1 MSKLFRYLG
10 PGFLVAVGYMD
21 PGNWATD
28 IAAGSQFEY
37 QLLFIV
43 LFSNIFAIFLQHT
56 AIRLGIVTG
65 LDLAE
70 ASKRY
75 YPQKVN
81 FVLWILAEIGII
93 AMDLAEVLGTA
104 IALKLLFGIPLQW
117 GVLITA
123 VDVLLILFLFD
134 KNHRILEY
142 IVAALIVIIFVCF
155 AIEIVLA
162 KPIWIEVLSGF
173 LPRQSAIFDPNMR
186 WIAVGI
192 LGATV
197 MPHNLYLHSNLVK
210 KYHKDQDKSNHI
222 KYTTIDSTLSL
233 SIAFLVNASILI
245 LSAATFYKK
254 GLFQVAEIEE
264 AYLLLNPILGV
275 GFASLLFAVAL
286 LASGQNATI
295 TGTMAGQ
302 VVMEGF
308 LDWKVKPWVRRL
320 ITRSLAIVP
329 AWMILHF
336 WGEEKTMDL
345 LIFSQVILS
354 LQLGFA
360 VFPLVYFTSNKVIMG
375 EFVNSNWLKGILW
388 SIAIII
394 VLFNLSMLL

>member
-1 MSKLFRYLG
+1 
-10 PGFLVAVGYMD
+10 
-21 PGNWATD
+21 
-28 IAAGSQFEY
+28 
-37 QLLFIV
+37 
-43 LFSNIFAIFLQHT
+43 
-56 AIRLGIVTG
+56 
-65 LDLAE
+65 
-70 ASKRY
+70 
-75 YPQKVN
+75 
-81 FVLWILAEIGII
+81 
-93 AMDLAEVLGTA
+93 
-104 IALKLLFGIPLQW
+104 
-117 GVLITA
+117 
-123 VDVLLILFLFD
+123 
-134 KNHRILEY
+134 
-142 IVAALIVIIFVCF
+142 
-155 AIEIVLA
+155 
-162 KPIWIEVLSGF
+162 
-173 LPRQSAIFDPNMR
+173 MR

-210 KYHKDQDKSNHI
+210 KYHNDQEKSKHI

-275 GFASLLFAVAL
+275 GFASLLFAIAL

-308 LDWKVKPWVRRL
+308 LNWKLKPWIRRL

-329 AWMILHF
+329 AWTILHF

-345 LIFSQVILS
+345 LIFSQVVLS